1 MNSSITVT
9 FNPDIECLKLQFDSI
24 KRQQIDICII
34 VDNGSHNV
42 SEIEDLTE
50 QFNFTFIKLGTN
62 YGLAYA
68 QNVGIESAIFHDA
81 KYILLLDQ
89 DSILK
94 EKFVENLK
102 RVYLKYDVGI
112 LGASFYDPTN
122 GRHYPGT
129 SFKGPFIHRVAIT
142 EITDVTFVIASGSFF
157 STDVFKKIGGMKE
170 ELFVDYIDVEWSLR
184 AKKFGY
190 RVAMTDEA
198 VMAHTIGDTRMNLF
212 GRTISVHSPLRR
224 YYLVRNSF
232 LMLRLRYVPFGYK
245 LRELVFNV
253 IRTCIGFLT
262 SEHKVVFCK
271 YVLMAFRDGVLGRSG
286 PCPKIYK

>member
-1 MNSSITVT
+1 LNSSITVT

-42 SEIEDLTE
+42 SEIEDLTQ

-142 EITDVTFVIASGSFF
+142 EITDVTLTLNGH
-157 STDVFKKIGGMKE
+157 
-170 ELFVDYIDVEWSLR
+170 
-184 AKKFGY
+184 FGPK
-190 RVAMTDEA
+190 
-198 VMAHTIGDTRMNLF
+198 NLA
-212 GRTISVHSPLRR
+212 IV
-224 YYLVRNSF
+224 
-232 LMLRLRYVPFGYK
+232 
-245 LRELVFNV
+245 
-253 IRTCIGFLT
+253 
-262 SEHKVVFCK
+262 
-271 YVLMAFRDGVLGRSG
+271 
-286 PCPKIYK
+286 